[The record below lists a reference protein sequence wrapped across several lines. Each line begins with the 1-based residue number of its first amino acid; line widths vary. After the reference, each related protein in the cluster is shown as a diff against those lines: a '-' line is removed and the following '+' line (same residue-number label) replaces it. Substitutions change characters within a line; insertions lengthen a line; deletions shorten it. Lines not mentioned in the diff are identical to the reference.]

1 MSRTVAEAVRT
12 ARYHLRDR
20 NPQSEAFSEPEY
32 ILAIQSAVRL
42 LSGEI
47 LLGEAWISPFITL
60 IPGTSVYGTP
70 AGTNV
75 DAIRILRSDDDGRDI
90 PIVSQVTFEQH
101 REGDDG
107 TMTGRPLYATMRE
120 GSTQGLELMLWPIPD
135 ESGTLSAFRSA
146 LPGAFYTAGTG
157 KLAAL
162 PASTT
167 IPFDDAAFEATCL
180 SAALDLWNR
189 MPAERRERNMLGSDT
204 AADWPSRIGMLIKQ
218 SRMRRRLQQSG
229 THVRRAR
236 RW

>member
-32 ILAIQSAVRL
+32 ITALQSAVRVM
-42 LSGEI
+42 SGDV
-47 LLGEAWISPFITL
+47 LLGEAWIDPFITL
-60 IPGTSVYGTP
+60 IPGTSVYGAP

-75 DAIRILRSDDDGRDI
+75 DAVRIMRSNNDGRDI
-90 PIVSQVTFEQH
+90 PVVSQVTFEQH

-107 TMTGRPLYATMRE
+107 TATGMPLFAAMRE
-120 GSTQGLELMLWPIPD
+120 GSTQGLEFMFWPVPD
-135 ESGTLSAFRSA
+135 EAETLSAFRSA
-146 LPGAFYTAGTG
+146 LPSAFFTAGTG
-157 KLAAL
+157 KLSAL
-162 PASTT
+162 PASLT

-180 SAALDLWNR
+180 TVALDLWNR
-189 MPAERRERNMLGSDT
+189 MTDERKQRNMLGPDT
-204 AADWPSRIGMLIKQ
+204 ASDWPSRIGRLIKQ
-218 SRMRRRLQQSG
+218 SRMRRRMQQSG